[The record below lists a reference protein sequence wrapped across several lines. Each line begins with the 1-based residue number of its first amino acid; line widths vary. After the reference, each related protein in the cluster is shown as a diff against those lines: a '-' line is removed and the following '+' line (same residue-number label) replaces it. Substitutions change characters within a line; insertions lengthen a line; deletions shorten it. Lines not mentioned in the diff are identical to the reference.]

1 MSNTEIVQ
9 KAYECFGTGD
19 IAGLME
25 LYSEDVSWST
35 PKVDNAVQSGARS
48 GKAAV
53 AEFFQLLGE
62 SEEFSLFEPTEFVA
76 EGDKVVVLGKFTA
89 TVRATGKTYSSD
101 WVHVTSVKDGKI
113 TAFQEFFDNA
123 AANEAHQLHA
133 VA

>member
-19 IAGLME
+19 IEGLLE
-25 LYSEDVSWST
+25 LYSDDVSWIT
-35 PKVDNAVQSGARS
+35 PKVDNAVYSGARA

-53 AEFFQLLGE
+53 AEFFQLLDA
-62 SEEFSLFEPTEFVA
+62 SEEFTEFEPTEFIA

-89 TVRATGKTYSSD
+89 TVKATGKTFSSD
-101 WVHVTSVKDGKI
+101 WVHISTVTDGKI
-113 TAFQEFFDNA
+113 TGFREYFDTA